1 MPVPGSLRLRPNA
14 VRSCAASDHVTP
26 QRRHTRPAEE
36 RLKNFRSIRCGL
48 QIVISLG
55 VSVLLIVATI
65 FGWVQIAEAVIVHEG
80 STLVVVANSLRLLAI
95 RD

>member
-1 MPVPGSLRLRPNA
+1 VGLARKATS
-14 VRSCAASDHVTP
+14 V
-26 QRRHTRPAEE
+26 
-36 RLKNFRSIRCGL
+36 IRQNL
-48 QIVISLG
+48 VISLG

-80 STLVVVANSLRLLAI
+80 STLLVVANALRLLAV